1 MTPLWT
7 LDAVAQATGGMAHGV
22 ASISGVTFDSREVRP
37 GDLFVAL
44 EGATTDGHAF
54 LGTAF
59 ANGAAAALV
68 RHGTALDAPHVAAP
82 DTMAALN
89 ALGLAA
95 RERASAARIC
105 GVTGSA
111 GKTSTK
117 EALRQCLER
126 YRPGLTLASVKSYNN
141 HTGVPLSLARMPA
154 DVRFGVFEMGMNHA
168 GELTALSRLVRP
180 HVAIVTTISSAH
192 VAFFPDGEAGIA
204 RAKAEI
210 FSGLEPGGTAILN
223 AEAPHFDILLA
234 AARAVGAEIVTFG
247 LEQGDVHVQRIAR
260 HPTCTTLTADVRG
273 ELLTCKIGL
282 PGDHWVSN
290 GLAVL
295 AAVQALG
302 GDLGLAGLAL
312 AEMEGLEGR
321 GKRSVVAL
329 PAGGDLLVLDESY
342 NANPASMAAA
352 LAVLGGFECAG
363 RGRRIAV
370 LGPMRELGDKS
381 TALHAALAEPI
392 EAAGVDIVLLVGD
405 EMSPLVSALPARVQT
420 VRVEDAAAALDWLRD
435 HVRADDIALVKASNS
450 VGLSRVVKGLK
461 ALGRAGEKENA
472 LC

>member
-7 LDAVAQATGGMAHGV
+7 LDAVARATAGRAHGEV
-22 ASISGVTFDSREVRP
+22 AITGVTFDSREVRP
-37 GDLFVAL
+37 GDLFIAL
-44 EGATTDGHAF
+44 AGSATDGHAY
-54 LGTAF
+54 LDTAF
-59 ANGAAAALV
+59 AKGAAAALV
-68 RHGTALDAPHVAAP
+68 REGTTLHQPHVVVPDTMTALDA
-82 DTMAALN
+82 
-89 ALGLAA
+89 LGRAA
-95 RERASAARIC
+95 RARATPARIC

-126 YRPGLTLASVKSYNN
+126 YRPGLTHASVKSYNN

-168 GELTALSRLVRP
+168 GELRALSRLVRP

-192 VAFFPDGEAGIA
+192 IEFFPDGEAGIA

-210 FSGLEPGGTAILN
+210 FEGLEPGGVAILN
-223 AEAPHFDILLA
+223 MQAPHFDTLLA
-234 AARAVGAEIVTFG
+234 AARAVGAEVVTFG
-247 LEQGDVHVQRIAR
+247 LERGDVHVQRIAR
-260 HPTCTTLTADVRG
+260 HPTCTTLTANVRG
-273 ELLTCKIGL
+273 DLLTCKIGL

-295 AAVQALG
+295 AAVQAVG

-329 PAGGDLLVLDESY
+329 ASGGDVLVLDESY

-352 LAVLGGFECAG
+352 LAVLGGFACAG

-381 TALHAALAEPI
+381 AALHAALAEPV

-405 EMSPLVSALPARVQT
+405 EMDPLAAALPARVQA
-420 VRVEDAAAALDWLRD
+420 VPVKDAAAALDWLSD
-435 HVRADDIALVKASNS
+435 HIRADDIVLVKASNS
-450 VGLSRVVKGLK
+450 VGLSRVVRGLK
-461 ALGRAGEKENA
+461 TLGQAGAGESVQ
-472 LC
+472 C